1 MMIDYSSEPKYDKRL
16 DQFLGTDLWVLMTF
30 PSERDIGVIDSYMN
44 LIKRDGDLITY
55 RILSGDE
62 FHKPFWEISEDIDYD
77 PYIVDEVMEHIDDI
91 ITLPYDRLR
100 FVPVEPLTFITTEE
114 LLGLVGVEE

>member
-1 MMIDYSSEPKYDKRL
+1 MSINYYEPTYDTNL
-16 DQFLGTDLWVLMTF
+16 DQFIGTDLWILMTF
-30 PSERDIGVIDSYMN
+30 PSMQDIGVIDAYMN

-55 RILSGDE
+55 HILSGEE
-62 FHKPFWEISEDIDYD
+62 FNKPFWEISEDIDYD
-77 PYIVDEVMEHIDDI
+77 PYIVDEIMNRIDDVR
-91 ITLPYDRLR
+91 TFPYDELR